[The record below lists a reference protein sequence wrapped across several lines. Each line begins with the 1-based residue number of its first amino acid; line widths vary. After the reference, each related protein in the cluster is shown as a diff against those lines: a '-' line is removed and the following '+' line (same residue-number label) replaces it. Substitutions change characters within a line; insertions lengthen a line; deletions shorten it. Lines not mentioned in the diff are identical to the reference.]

1 MKITRTIT
9 TYTYSFGVYDLGT
22 GTVNDIFKE
31 VRTERLGPRLLAKRL
46 EELNKDGGTI
56 WISLGF
62 NEDTSRYVMDLE
74 RFLEYAERVDKDDV

>member
-9 TYTYSFGVYDLGT
+9 TYTYSFGVYDLEA
-22 GTVNDIFKE
+22 GTVNDIVKE

-46 EELNKDGGTI
+46 EELNKDGDTI

-62 NEDTSRYVMDLE
+62 NEDTSTYAMDLE